1 MDPSFRWDDGP
12 AAAAGTI
19 PRVLPIELDV
29 AFCHP
34 SIATASTAAAH
45 ATPRSTATCSTH
57 TMNRTLPRADERT
70 WQASAQGYT
79 GFASSAV
86 FDGMR
91 NIRLVP

>member
-1 MDPSFRWDDGP
+1 MDPSFRWDDAP
-12 AAAAGTI
+12 AAAAGTV
-19 PRVLPIELDV
+19 PRVLPIVLDV

-34 SIATASTAAAH
+34 SPATAGTAAAH

-57 TMNRTLPRADERT
+57 AMNRSPRRADERA
-70 WQASAQGYT
+70 WQASAHGYT
-79 GFASSAV
+79 GFASSAL

>member
-12 AAAAGTI
+12 VAEAGAI
-19 PRVLPIELDV
+19 SRMLPTALDV

-34 SIATASTAAAH
+34 SPAAVSTAVVH
-45 ATPRSTATCSTH
+45 ATPRSTATCSTR
-57 TMNRTLPRADERT
+57 TMNRSPRRADERA
-70 WQASAQGYT
+70 WQASAHGYT
-79 GFASSAV
+79 GFASSAL